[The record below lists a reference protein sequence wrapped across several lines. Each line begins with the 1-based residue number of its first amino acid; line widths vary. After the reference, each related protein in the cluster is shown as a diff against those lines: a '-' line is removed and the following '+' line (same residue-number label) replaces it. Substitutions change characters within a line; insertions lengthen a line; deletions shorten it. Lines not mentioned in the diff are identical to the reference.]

1 VGEQRV
7 ERRLAAILAADVVG
21 YSRLM
26 GANEVGTL
34 RALKALRWEVIDP
47 AITAH
52 GGRIVKLTGDGILI
66 EFASVVDAVACA
78 VEVQRAVAHR
88 NADTPQELR
97 IEYRIGINIG
107 DVIVDGDDIY
117 GDGVNVA
124 ARLQA
129 LAEPGGICISGTVRE
144 HVRDKLPFAFADQ
157 GEQAVKNIARPVHVY
172 ALDADAVPAQSGGEV
187 PLTVPRST
195 RRLSIVVLPFANRSG
210 DPAQHYLADVI
221 TDELTTTLSRIRGS
235 FVIARSTAFT
245 YKGKTVDVKQIGQ
258 DLGVRYVLEGSEQQY
273 GNRVRVNAQLI
284 SAETGAHLWADKFDS
299 DDADLL
305 TMQDEIVARIARAL
319 DLEMRAVEAARIAR
333 TRPSSQDAQDLA
345 LRGLAGVNASTVG
358 SAEQKAAFDLCE
370 RALQIDGRN
379 VIALNM
385 TATCY
390 AGRAITG
397 LSADPRADIRQ
408 AEDLVARALAL
419 EPNSYGAHHAKS
431 LVLLAQRRPEEA
443 LVEAERSVA
452 LNPSFIH
459 AYMVMCAASLVIG
472 HPERAI
478 DIADWSIRIS
488 PRDPMLWS
496 FYYTKG
502 CAYAMLKDDA
512 QAIDW
517 LRRVVT
523 LAPEFAEARRLLA
536 SELALNGQEREAR
549 ETLQLYLSLKTARRK
564 TIAQVAAY
572 LKPLSNNPAFVA
584 YADREIEGL
593 RKAGMPQ
600 E

>member
-1 VGEQRV
+1 
-7 ERRLAAILAADVVG
+7 
-21 YSRLM
+21 
-26 GANEVGTL
+26 
-34 RALKALRWEVIDP
+34 
-47 AITAH
+47 
-52 GGRIVKLTGDGILI
+52 
-66 EFASVVDAVACA
+66 
-78 VEVQRAVAHR
+78 
-88 NADTPQELR
+88 
-97 IEYRIGINIG
+97 
-107 DVIVDGDDIY
+107 
-117 GDGVNVA
+117 
-124 ARLQA
+124 
-129 LAEPGGICISGTVRE
+129 
-144 HVRDKLPFAFADQ
+144 
-157 GEQAVKNIARPVHVY
+157 
-172 ALDADAVPAQSGGEV
+172 
-187 PLTVPRST
+187 
-195 RRLSIVVLPFANRSG
+195 
-210 DPAQHYLADVI
+210 
-221 TDELTTTLSRIRGS
+221 
-235 FVIARSTAFT
+235 
-245 YKGKTVDVKQIGQ
+245 VKQIGQ

-284 SAETGAHLWADKFDS
+284 SAETGAHLWADKFDT
-299 DDADLL
+299 DRADLL

-345 LRGLAGVNASTVG
+345 LRGLAGVNASTVA
-358 SAEQKAAFDLCE
+358 SAEQKAAFDLGE

-385 TATCY
+385 TAICY

-419 EPNSYGAHHAKS
+419 EPNSYGAHYAKS

-459 AYMVMCAASLVIG
+459 PYIVICTASLVMG
-472 HPERAI
+472 HPEKAI

-496 FYYTKG
+496 FYFNKG

-536 SELALNGQEREAR
+536 SELALIGQEPEAR
-549 ETLQLYLSLKTARRK
+549 ETLQRYLSLKTAQRK

-572 LKPLSNNPAFVA
+572 LKTLSNNPAFVA